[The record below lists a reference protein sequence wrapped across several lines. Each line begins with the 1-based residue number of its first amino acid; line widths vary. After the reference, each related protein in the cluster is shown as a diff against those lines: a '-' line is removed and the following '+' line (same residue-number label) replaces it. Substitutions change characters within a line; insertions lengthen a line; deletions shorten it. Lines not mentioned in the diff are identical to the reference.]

1 MLDLQLDE
9 INVINRMDIDIH
21 ERRLRDEMD
30 LFYAT
35 CLVPFSWCENSL
47 KCFY

>member
-30 LFYAT
+30 LFHT
-35 CLVPFSWCENSL
+35 TLLVLFSWCENLL